1 MTAPLVSIGF
11 PVYNGER
18 YMAQAL
24 DSLLGQELTDFE
36 LIISDNASEDATRE
50 IALDYAARDD
60 RVRYHRNERNLGLA
74 RNFNRVFELSSGK
87 YFKWAAHDDWHGKE
101 SLRVCVDVLERDP
114 SAVLCATAVA
124 IVDEAGRVFSEWYPS
139 LDLRSRDPHVRLHR
153 MLWYTGET
161 HALFALMRADAL
173 RRTRLMRSYV
183 GSDRVLLSELALAGS
198 MREIPQVLHFYRAP
212 RLRPKELG
220 PPPKAPRPSLVYDP
234 VNRGRLPLRTWR
246 LCYEHLALVVRAR
259 VQPTHKPWLMADVL
273 ARFGVR
279 DSRRLA
285 AEVYHSGRIVMSR
298 VTSNMTTG
306 RSSQSGGAG

>member
-60 RVRYHRNERNLGLA
+60 RVRYHRNQRNLGLA
-74 RNFNRVFELSSGK
+74 RNFNRVFELSSGR

-101 SLRVCVDVLERDP
+101 SLRVCADVLERDP

-124 IVDEAGRVFSEWYPS
+124 IVDEDGRVFSEWYPS
-139 LDLRSRDPHVRLHR
+139 LDLRSRDPRVRLHR

-234 VNRGRLPLRTWR
+234 ANRGRLPLRTWR

-259 VQPTHKPWLMADVL
+259 VQPTRKLWLMADVL

-298 VTSNMTTG
+298 VTSSMTTG
-306 RSSQSGGAG
+306 RSSQSGGAV